1 MVKRQQLAEVYI
13 STTANSKVQS
23 KWRDSVHELRTNHT
37 LQMLILIH
45 LW

>member
-1 MVKRQQLAEVYI
+1 MVKRQVAEVYI
-13 STTANSKVQS
+13 GTIANSKVQS